1 MAVRS
6 LRTARMLVRS
16 MRPHITLM
24 KDGFMQSLPMPK
36 DDRHTSLGT
45 FLAVMAPIT
54 FRVPSAHQ
62 RVPSST
68 WRSPR
73 QETTAS
79 TPSRSSPISASA
91 DSAATS
97 TATIS
102 SLMSLRIFSVLDL
115 TSASWTSREIPRSA
129 SPPLDPIPVP
139 VPVLVLVLVA
149 SPPTDT
155 AMARTSKGSPRPR
168 SLCCL
173 ESATANLPTSPI
185 PPVVAYRTATVLGAG
200 VFIPE

>member
-16 MRPHITLM
+16 MRPHATLM

-45 FLAVMAPIT
+45 FLVVMAPIT

-79 TPSRSSPISASA
+79 TPSRSSPISVSA

-102 SLMSLRIFSVLDL
+102 SLMSLRMFSVLDP
-115 TSASWTSREIPRSA
+115 TSASWTSREIPRSG
-129 SPPLDPIPVP
+129 STLDPIPVA
-139 VPVLVLVLVA
+139 VPVLVA

-185 PPVVAYRTATVLGAG
+185 PPVVAYRTATVLGDG